1 MTSRFGRPVLAVAAT
16 LAVVMLAPVI
26 ALAGSLVNVDCGDGA
41 PLSTTADLTTLTS
54 LQASIQGMVDNP
66 SGMSCSLTQGG
77 VADPTLLGISTSN
90 GGGDRFVVG
99 GGRYGR
105 EFPNC
110 PTNFSL
116 NAHVNGQGP
125 HGTQNV
131 TMTNS
136 DKGCP
141 GQGHIRANVTCLAVN
156 GNDAE
161 IRGDILDQTGSLG
174 PQFFPAGDTVLV
186 TDVQDNGKPSTG
198 VPDTIVQYV
207 DTTGTDLA
215 CAPPSGDQY
224 FTVDNGNITVHD

>member
-1 MTSRFGRPVLAVAAT
+1 MTSRFGRLVLAVAAT

-156 GNDAE
+156 GLCS
-161 IRGDILDQTGSLG
+161 RPL
-174 PQFFPAGDTVLV
+174 
-186 TDVQDNGKPSTG
+186 
-198 VPDTIVQYV
+198 
-207 DTTGTDLA
+207 LA
-215 CAPPSGDQY
+215 CSWRSSHRWQRSPTTWSPSIAGMARRYPPPR
-224 FTVDNGNITVHD
+224 TLRH